1 MNQSELRQIAAV
13 FRDLTPRSIAGRGD
27 FDRVTS
33 KGERGSLVETS
44 GLRNLFRGRLVST
57 RRIRYR

>member
-1 MNQSELRQIAAV
+1 MNQSELRQIAAMA
-13 FRDLTPRSIAGRGD
+13 RDLAPRPVAGRSD
-27 FDRVTS
+27 FDYAKS